1 MSVLTRRFN
10 GGVLAAR
17 RARRAV
23 RDELSGELPERTLDD
38 VELLVSEL
46 ATNSVRHGGCD
57 EDAELR
63 VETDV
68 TPSCIRIRLC
78 DTGSGFAEPRAE
90 PSPSGRRRRLR
101 PRSARPDLGPLGH
114 AAQRRLLRLV
124 RGSARTDSRL
134 TLSPAATVGGM
145 AAAPERPRRE
155 PSSEP
160 KLVRKLR
167 ARQEEHRRRGKLYRA
182 LFVLLG
188 LVVLAVGIAML
199 ALPGPAFV
207 VIPIG
212 LAILSLEFA
221 WAERLLE
228 KALIKGEEA
237 RRKAADASPAQKI
250 LSAVGVVLGV
260 AAAAAAAVLWDIPYL
275 PV

>member
-1 MSVLTRRFN
+1 
-10 GGVLAAR
+10 
-17 RARRAV
+17 
-23 RDELSGELPERTLDD
+23 
-38 VELLVSEL
+38 
-46 ATNSVRHGGCD
+46 
-57 EDAELR
+57 
-63 VETDV
+63 
-68 TPSCIRIRLC
+68 
-78 DTGSGFAEPRAE
+78 
-90 PSPSGRRRRLR
+90 
-101 PRSARPDLGPLGH
+101 
-114 AAQRRLLRLV
+114 
-124 RGSARTDSRL
+124 
-134 TLSPAATVGGM
+134 M

-260 AAAAAAAVLWDIPYL
+260 AAAATAAVLWDIPYL